1 MNLVNEFCHI
11 VCGST
16 AKGSGNIDAMGLATD
31 QITTLVFDWDG
42 TLVDSAHLGLIAFQ
56 KTFADLGFAFPLD
69 IYEAHYSPNW
79 YSMYQALSL
88 PRELWEKA
96 DALWLQHYGEQTA
109 MLIDGVGETLSTL
122 HANGYRLGVVTSGSE
137 SRVSREI
144 EVSALKGLL
153 NVVVC
158 YEHVVNKKPHPEG
171 LMLALK
177 DLNSRPEET
186 AYVGDA
192 PEDIEMG
199 KRGSV
204 LTVGVRSN
212 YPSNARLLSAEP
224 DIYLENIVELSN
236 HFTETSWTRQVNRE

>member
-1 MNLVNEFCHI
+1 M
-11 VCGST
+11 CGST
-16 AKGSGNIDAMGLATD
+16 TKCSGNINAMGLATD
-31 QITTLVFDWDG
+31 QITTLIFDWDG
-42 TLVDSAHLGLIAFQ
+42 TLADSAHLGLIAFQ
-56 KTFADLGFAFPLD
+56 KTFADLGFAFPLE

-79 YSMYQALSL
+79 YSTYQALSL

-96 DALWLQHYGEQTA
+96 DALWLQHYGEQPA
-109 MLIDGVGETLSTL
+109 VLIDGVGETLSTL

-144 EVSALKGLL
+144 EISVLKGLL
-153 NVVVC
+153 DVIVC

-177 DLNSRPEET
+177 RLNSRAAET
-186 AYVGDA
+186 AYFGDT

-199 KRGSV
+199 KRGGV

-212 YPSNARLLSAEP
+212 YPSSARLLSAEP
-224 DIYLENIVELSN
+224 DVYVENIVELTN
-236 HFTETSWTRQVNRE
+236 YFTDQHGRDN